1 MAISLAKMDIEA
13 LLALRSQV
21 DAALNQHQRALQK
34 QLDRMGVADGGINHR
49 GKLDGRG
56 ALKGQKVK
64 AKYRHPKTGE
74 TYAGRG
80 AMAGWLKA
88 ELKAGKKLE
97 DFLVDKSSVRTAR
110 KTARKKPRRKSA
122 KR

>member
-1 MAISLAKMDIEA
+1 MPRQNLASMSVDALLQLRNDIGTALKRKAEA
-13 LLALRSQV
+13 LKKEL
-21 DAALNQHQRALQK
+21 AALGEDYAEVGRIAIH
-34 QLDRMGVADGGINHR
+34 
-49 GKLDGRG
+49 GKKRG
-56 ALKGQKVK
+56 ASLKGRKVE

-97 DFLVDKSSVRTAR
+97 DFLIH
-110 KTARKKPRRKSA
+110 KPAGKRGVKRRKRKA
-122 KR
+122 A

>member
-21 DAALNQHQRALQK
+21 DAALNQHQRTLEN
-34 QLDRMGVADGGINHR
+34 QLRRMGVADGR
-49 GKLDGRG
+49 SDSSRS

-88 ELKAGKKLE
+88 ELKGGKKLE
-97 DFLVDKSSVRTAR
+97 DFLVDKSSI
-110 KTARKKPRRKSA
+110 KTARKAANKKSRRKAA

>member
-1 MAISLAKMDIEA
+1 MAINISKMDIDGLLELRARVDKA
-13 LLALRSQV
+13 LSEQ
-21 DAALNQHQRALQK
+21 QRVLQK
-34 QLDRMGVADGGINHR
+34 QLQRLGFTDKGVLNGGKPSR
-49 GKLDGRG
+49 GSS
-56 ALKGQKVK
+56 LKGRKVIV
-64 AKYRHPKTGE
+64 KYRHPKTGE

-97 DFLVDKSSVRTAR
+97 DFLVDKSKA
-110 KTARKKPRRKSA
+110 KTARKGSVRKKRRKA

>member
-1 MAISLAKMDIEA
+1 MAISIAKLDIEA

-21 DAALNQHQRALQK
+21 DAALSRHQRALQNRL
-34 QLDRMGVADGGINHR
+34 QRMGVADGGVNHR
-49 GKLDGRG
+49 GNSRGGRST
-56 ALKGQKVK
+56 LKGRKVK

-97 DFLVDKSSVRTAR
+97 DFLVDRPTAKKAR
-110 KTARKKPRRKSA
+110 KGATKKSHRKR
-122 KR
+122 